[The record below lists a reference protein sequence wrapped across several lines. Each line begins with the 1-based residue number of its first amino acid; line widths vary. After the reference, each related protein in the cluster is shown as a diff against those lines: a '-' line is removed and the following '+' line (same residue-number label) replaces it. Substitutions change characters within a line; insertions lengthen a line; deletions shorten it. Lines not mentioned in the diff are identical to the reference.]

1 MEGAFFW
8 AKIMRCCVCDSEL
21 NNYEV
26 TLKYPPDHPKFDEY
40 LDMCT
45 DCIVVINENAVVCNE
60 LL

>member
-1 MEGAFFW
+1 
-8 AKIMRCCVCDSEL
+8 MRCCVCDSEL

-26 TLKYPPDHPKFDEY
+26 TLKYPPEHSKAGEY

-45 DCIVVINENAVVCNE
+45 DCIVVINEIAVVCNE